1 MVMGFVQLLVVAAL
15 LGARR
20 FLQQPHRGKGR

>member
-1 MVMGFVQLLVVAAL
+1 MGFVQLLVVVAM

-20 FLQQPHRGKGR
+20 LSYSGPATGGKG

>member
-1 MVMGFVQLLVVAAL
+1 VMGFVQLLVVAAM

-20 FLQQPHRGKGR
+20 FFYSGPVTGGKG

>member
-1 MVMGFVQLLVVAAL
+1 MGFVQLVIVAAM

-20 FLQQPHRGKGR
+20 FFYSGPATGGKG